1 MTVSTLGGTS
11 KSYLFKISIPIFFSN
26 IAVPLVGLVDTGLMG
41 HLSNEKFLA
50 AISIATS
57 VITMVF
63 WSFGFLRM
71 GTLSLVS
78 QSLGKRDYNEIIL
91 TIIRNLIIASAIGL
105 VIIILKSPI
114 LFLIEFFFQTSEETQ
129 FLINEYISV
138 RVFSAPAELIIYVL
152 AGLYFGLQKTHIS
165 SLLISLFCLGN
176 AIIRSI
182 LVIQYDLE
190 IFGAALGTV
199 IAAYTSV
206 LLFLFYSYFIFRGK
220 LKKIILTKKII
231 FNKIKLFKLFNINF
245 DIFIRTVF
253 LTFSFLWVTYQ
264 GSKLGENYLA
274 VNTILMQFITLAAY
288 FLDAYTHST
297 ETLVG
302 YSIGRGSEKSFMQ
315 VVKNSFQLSFFTAI
329 VISILYFF
337 LFNNIVEQLTNL
349 DYLRYL
355 SIGYMLWIIIIP
367 PIGSICYLFDGIF
380 IGAAQTSD
388 MRNAMLVSVAFFIL
402 SSELLINIFANH
414 GLWLS
419 FLLFLIMRS
428 ITLNYYFKNILKQ
441 F

>member
-129 FLINEYISV
+129 LLINEYISI

-176 AIIRSI
+176 AIISSV

-206 LLFLFYSYFIFRGK
+206 LIFLFYSYFIFKSK

-231 FNKIKLFKLFNINF
+231 FNKTKLFRLFNINF

-419 FLLFLIMRS
+419 FLLFLILRS
-428 ITLNYYFKNILKQ
+428 ITLNYYFRNILKQ